1 MPKTLTT
8 QKNLSKTDFMY
19 GSRVLL
25 LTLTFFLFV
34 SAFDGL
40 AQRRKKPST
49 PASQAQ
55 EFLNTQ
61 WWLGIRGGAN
71 FSQTT
76 LIKSYSGLNPINY
89 SNENLEKEY
98 ENFANPAFHIGL
110 DVTFYHKGFSVMSF
124 PTFFRNNINYSS
136 ELSWLG
142 NSERDQYK
150 TSYNV
155 KQSITFL
162 ELPLA
167 VKYDIIGNKIR
178 PFVMA
183 GAFYSIAFD
192 ANKEVQIFETDYA
205 SGQPV
210 EFERANIKLNN
221 KEEIKNN
228 WGVLGGVGVSF
239 DFWNIRSIIDIQYRH
254 SFQSIVNSETRF
266 SESTF
271 SSFGEVQDDYS
282 LQNYSASL
290 SFVFPLRYID
300 SQFKAL

>member
-1 MPKTLTT
+1 MTL
-8 QKNLSKTDFMY
+8 KSLSKTDGMY
-19 GSRVLL
+19 RSKFLPTAVIIVLCFS
-25 LTLTFFLFV
+25 FFDSV
-34 SAFDGL
+34 

-61 WWLGIRGGAN
+61 WWLGIRGGTN
-71 FSQTT
+71 FTETT
-76 LIKSYSGLNPINY
+76 LIANFSGLNPINY
-89 SNENLEKEY
+89 SSENLEKEY
-98 ENFANPAFHIGL
+98 ESFVNPAFHIGL
-110 DVTFYHKGFSVMSF
+110 DVTFYHKGFSIMSF

-136 ELSWLG
+136 ALAWSG
-142 NSERDQYK
+142 DTERDQYE

-155 KQSITFL
+155 QQSITFL
-162 ELPLA
+162 ELPVA
-167 VKYDIIGNKIR
+167 VKYDIIGEKIR

-183 GAFYSIAFD
+183 GAFYSFAFD

-210 EFERANIKLNN
+210 QFERANIKLNN

-228 WGVLGGVGVSF
+228 WGVLAGVGVSF
-239 DFWNIRSIIDIQYRH
+239 DFWNIRSIIDVQYRH
-254 SFQSIVNSETRF
+254 SFQSIVNSNTRF
-266 SESTF
+266 DENTF

-290 SFVFPLRYID
+290 SFVFPLRFID

>member
-1 MPKTLTT
+1 MLKILMIV
-8 QKNLSKTDFMY
+8 KNLSKTDFMLKLRY
-19 GSRVLL
+19 LPIICLL
-25 LTLTFFLFV
+25 IFSFSIFEV
-34 SAFDGL
+34 L
-40 AQRRKKPST
+40 AQKRRKPST
-49 PASQAQ
+49 PSSQAQ

-61 WWLGIRGGAN
+61 WWLGIRGGTN
-71 FSQTT
+71 FAQTT
-76 LIKSYSGLNPINY
+76 VIKGYSGLNPINY
-89 SNENLEKEY
+89 SSENLAKEY
-98 ENFANPAFHIGL
+98 EEFVNPAFHMGL
-110 DVTFYHKGFSVMSF
+110 DITFFHKGFSIISF
-124 PTFFRNNINYSS
+124 PTFFRNNVNYSS
-136 ELSWLG
+136 ELSWSG
-142 NSERDQYK
+142 ETEMDQYE

-155 KQSITFL
+155 QQSITFL

-167 VKYDIIGNKIR
+167 VKFDIVGDRIR

-210 EFERANIKLNN
+210 EFERANVKLNN
-221 KEEIKNN
+221 KDEIKNN
-228 WGVLGGVGVSF
+228 WGVLGGIGVSF
-239 DFWNIRSIIDIQYRH
+239 DFWNIRSIIDVQYRH

-266 SESTF
+266 DENAF

-300 SQFKAL
+300 SQYKAL

>member
-1 MPKTLTT
+1 MTP
-8 QKNLSKTDFMY
+8 KNLSKNNWMPRLHFIPLIVTFIL
-19 GSRVLL
+19 VLL
-25 LTLTFFLFV
+25 TV
-34 SAFDGL
+34 DGYS
-40 AQRRKKPST
+40 QRRKKPST
-49 PASQAQ
+49 PASQAK

-61 WWLGIRGGAN
+61 FWLGIRGGTN
-71 FSQTT
+71 FTQTT
-76 LIKSYSGLNPINY
+76 LIESYSGLNPINY
-89 SNENLEKEY
+89 NPENLEKEY
-98 ENFANPAFHIGL
+98 EEFVNPSFHIGL
-110 DVTFYHKGFSVMSF
+110 DLTFYHKGFSIMSF

-136 ELSWLG
+136 QLSWSG
-142 NSERDQYK
+142 ESERDQYE
-150 TSYNV
+150 TSYDV
-155 KQSITFL
+155 QQSITFL
-162 ELPLA
+162 ELPIA
-167 VKYDIIGNKIR
+167 VKYDIIGDRIR

-221 KEEIKNN
+221 KDEILNN
-228 WGVLGGVGVSF
+228 WGVLGGIGVSF
-239 DFWNIRSIIDIQYRH
+239 DFWNIRSIIDVQYRH
-254 SFQSIVNSETRF
+254 SFQSIVNNETRF
-266 SESTF
+266 DESTF

>member
-1 MPKTLTT
+1 MML
-8 QKNLSKTDFMY
+8 KNLSKTDYMWKLRFLPI
-19 GSRVLL
+19 VLSVFL
-25 LTLTFFLFV
+25 LF
-34 SAFDGL
+34 SAFEGM
-40 AQRRKKPST
+40 AQKRKKPST
-49 PASQAQ
+49 PSSKAQ

-61 WWLGIRGGAN
+61 WWLGIRGGSN

-89 SNENLEKEY
+89 SDENLAKEY
-98 ENFANPAFHIGL
+98 EDFVNPAFHVGL
-110 DVTFYHKGFSVMSF
+110 DITFYHKGFSIMSF

-136 ELSWLG
+136 ELRWSG
-142 NSERDQYK
+142 ESERDQYE
-150 TSYNV
+150 TSYEV

-162 ELPLA
+162 ELPVA
-167 VKYDIIGNKIR
+167 VKYDIIGDKIR

-183 GAFYSIAFD
+183 GAFYAIAFD

-205 SGQPV
+205 SGAPV
-210 EFERANIKLNN
+210 EFDRANIKLNN
-221 KEEIKNN
+221 KEEINN
-228 WGVLGGVGVSF
+228 IWGVLGGVGVSF
-239 DFWNIRSIIDIQYRH
+239 DFWNIRSIIDLQYRH
-254 SFQSIVNSETRF
+254 SFQSAVNSETRF
-266 SESTF
+266 DENTF

>member
-1 MPKTLTT
+1 MTP
-8 QKNLSKTDFMY
+8 KNLSKTDFML
-19 GSRVLL
+19 RLRLLPIIVFLL
-25 LTLTFFLFV
+25 LICSV
-34 SAFDGL
+34 FDSL
-40 AQRRKKPST
+40 AQRRKKPSA
-49 PASQAQ
+49 PASRAE

-61 WWLGIRGGAN
+61 WWLGIRSGLN
-71 FSQTT
+71 YSQIT

-89 SNENLEKEY
+89 SNESLEKEY
-98 ENFANPAFHIGL
+98 EDFVNPAFHIGL
-110 DVTFYHKGFSVMSF
+110 DVTFYHKGFSIMSF

-136 ELSWLG
+136 ELSWSG
-142 NSERDQYK
+142 ETERDQYE

-155 KQSITFL
+155 QQSITFL
-162 ELPLA
+162 ELPIA
-167 VKYDIIGNKIR
+167 IKYDIIGNEIR

-221 KEEIKNN
+221 KEEIENN
-228 WGVLGGVGVSF
+228 WGVLGGLGVSF
-239 DFWNIRSIIDIQYRH
+239 DFWNIRSIIDVQYRH
-254 SFQSIVNSETRF
+254 SFHSIVNSETRF
-266 SESTF
+266 DENTF

>member
-1 MPKTLTT
+1 ML
-8 QKNLSKTDFMY
+8 KNLSKTDYMWKLRFLPI
-19 GSRVLL
+19 VLAV
-25 LTLTFFLFV
+25 FLVFG
-34 SAFDGL
+34 AFEGM
-40 AQRRKKPST
+40 AQKRKKPST
-49 PASQAQ
+49 PSSKAQ

-61 WWLGIRGGAN
+61 WWLGIRGGSN

-89 SNENLEKEY
+89 SDENLAKEY
-98 ENFANPAFHIGL
+98 EDFVNPAFHVGL
-110 DVTFYHKGFSVMSF
+110 DITFYHKGFSIMSF

-136 ELSWLG
+136 ELRWSG
-142 NSERDQYK
+142 ESERDQYE
-150 TSYNV
+150 TSYEV

-162 ELPLA
+162 ELPVA
-167 VKYDIIGNKIR
+167 VKYDIIGDKIR

-183 GAFYSIAFD
+183 GAFYAIAFD

-205 SGQPV
+205 SGAPV
-210 EFERANIKLNN
+210 EFDRANIKLNN
-221 KEEIKNN
+221 KEEINN
-228 WGVLGGVGVSF
+228 IWGVLGGVGVSF
-239 DFWNIRSIIDIQYRH
+239 DFWNIRSIIDLQYRH
-254 SFQSIVNSETRF
+254 SFQSAVNSETRF
-266 SESTF
+266 DENTF

>member
-1 MPKTLTT
+1 MTL
-8 QKNLSKTDFMY
+8 KSLSKTDGMY
-19 GSRVLL
+19 RSKFLPTAVIILL
-25 LTLTFFLFV
+25 CFSFFDSV
-34 SAFDGL
+34 

-61 WWLGIRGGAN
+61 WWLGIRGGTN
-71 FSQTT
+71 FTETT
-76 LIKSYSGLNPINY
+76 LIANFSGLNPINY
-89 SNENLEKEY
+89 SSENLEKEY
-98 ENFANPAFHIGL
+98 ESFVNPAFHIGL
-110 DVTFYHKGFSVMSF
+110 DVTFYHKGFSIMSF

-136 ELSWLG
+136 ALAWSG
-142 NSERDQYK
+142 DTERDQYE

-155 KQSITFL
+155 QQSITFL
-162 ELPLA
+162 ELPVA
-167 VKYDIIGNKIR
+167 VKYDIIGEKIR

-183 GAFYSIAFD
+183 GAFYSFAFD

-210 EFERANIKLNN
+210 QFERANIKLNN

-228 WGVLGGVGVSF
+228 WGVLAGVGVSF
-239 DFWNIRSIIDIQYRH
+239 DFWNIRSIIDVQYRH
-254 SFQSIVNSETRF
+254 SFQSIVNSNTRF
-266 SESTF
+266 DENTF

-290 SFVFPLRYID
+290 SFVFPLRFID

>member
-1 MPKTLTT
+1 MTV
-8 QKNLSKTDFMY
+8 KNLLKIDFMP
-19 GSRVLL
+19 RLKFL
-25 LTLTFFLFV
+25 PIALTLFFACFV
-34 SAFDGL
+34 FDSV
-40 AQRRKKPST
+40 AQKRKKPST

-55 EFLNTQ
+55 DFLNTQ
-61 WWLGIRGGAN
+61 WWLGIRGGTN
-71 FSQTT
+71 FTQTT
-76 LIKSYSGLNPINY
+76 LIDSYSGLNPINY
-89 SNENLEKEY
+89 SSENLEKEY
-98 ENFANPAFHIGL
+98 ENFVNPAFHIGL
-110 DVTFYHKGFSVMSF
+110 DVTFYHKGFSIMSY

-136 ELSWLG
+136 ELSWSG
-142 NSERDQYK
+142 ETDRDQYE

-155 KQSITFL
+155 QQSITFL

-167 VKYDIIGNKIR
+167 VKYDIIGDKIR

-210 EFERANIKLNN
+210 QFERANIKLNN

-228 WGVLGGVGVSF
+228 WGVLGGIGVSF
-239 DFWNIRSIIDIQYRH
+239 DFWNIRSIIDVQYRH
-254 SFQSIVNSETRF
+254 SFQSIVNGETRF
-266 SESTF
+266 DENTF

-290 SFVFPLRYID
+290 SFVFPLRFID